1 MIKLRN
7 TVIPNRYDNRKNG
20 ILGALT
26 KLGSAVSGLN
36 PITSLVGAG
45 ISGVTSMI
53 AGNKQVNA
61 QKEIN
66 AQQLALQRE
75 QMQQQQAQFESQ
87 QAYQTMDWQRNRNA
101 ALEDW
106 SKQRGAALEDFVR
119 ENQWNSP
126 AAQRARYEAAGLNPA
141 LAMEG
146 QSAAVGQMEATSA
159 PSAASGSSP
168 SPGGMPSLPNLGVPN
183 YGFVKDA
190 LDSSIRTYQ
199 GMQQARL
206 MEENIYQSQ
215 IDSSTKIAEK
225 ILELQNGIINLENS
239 KVDNALKE
247 QQLATMKHELKFWLE
262 TRDLVKRGLQWDNN
276 NKIAQWSKINSDKK
290 KVDTEERIM
299 RIEEQFKPRL
309 LEMGLRV
316 SANQIAQGKQ
326 AISESAERIHQMI
339 LDGKVSRSNVLS
351 QKNLAD
357 KQARKIVME
366 IFKLDPNSRE
376 SRLLRNEIRA
386 RIYDIMRIK
395 AAGFGVPNPGF
406 LMDAEDYDLG
416 FE

>member
-53 AGNKQVNA
+53 GANKQANA

-106 SKQRGAALEDFVR
+106 SKQRGAALEDFIR

-126 AAQRARYEAAGLNPA
+126 AAQRARFEAAGLNPA

-168 SPGGMPSLPNLGVPN
+168 SPGGMPSLPQLGVPVD
-183 YGFVKDA
+183 GTGQAIDRAMTAF
-190 LDSSIRTYQ
+190 
-199 GMQQARL
+199 GMIT
-206 MEENIYQSQ
+206 N
-215 IDSSTKIAEK
+215 AEK
-225 ILELQNGIINLENS
+225 TSREAAGIDLDNKLKGATFNERVLEFKLRNLEAQQR
-239 KVDNALKE
+239 VDS
-247 QQLATMKHELKFWLE
+247 M
-262 TRDLVKRGLQWDNN
+262 
-276 NKIAQWSKINSDKK
+276 
-290 KVDTEERIM
+290 
-299 RIEEQFKPRL
+299 
-309 LEMGLRV
+309 
-316 SANQIAQGKQ
+316 
-326 AISESAERIHQMI
+326 
-339 LDGKVSRSNVLS
+339 
-351 QKNLAD
+351 
-357 KQARKIVME
+357 
-366 IFKLDPNSRE
+366 KLDPKIKEMEIANLRRQGEILDDAISLNTVTFDSRSKQQSTLNYYYDRMAAKANQE
-376 SRLLRNEIRA
+376 AIAENIRNEFA
-386 RIYDIMRIK
+386 RTREIMSLKLSAAQLDSIAQSIAESKSRVGLNDAMAAHTALQSIGINPKTPQGEVYYKTLEK
-395 AAGFGVPNPGF
+395 ALRQMESDYYNPFKYTNGA
-406 LMDAEDYDLG
+406 LSNIGMALLTRG
-416 FE
+416 IVK